1 MPIPAPTVGVGSLIV
16 ENLLEDVSYQLF
28 EPVVNTTVPAPGFAA
43 GAQTVLVW
51 DASLYVGAYVIV
63 GVIGGD
69 AEVVLVTATNPGT
82 SFTATFLNAHVAGDP
97 VIGATFPTQSVAG
110 DPFFTQAE
118 MLGYVSEAVN
128 DFLLRVPLVYAVTT
142 SISMPPTSQF
152 TTLPTDCMKPVR
164 VATFGYPLRETSQS
178 YLDSTYY
185 PWAEQALSQ
194 PRVYYRDHLPIQNV
208 GVWPRAGNNIPLEV
222 VYAARGAQTLGWG
235 DGFPMPD
242 PFSIYVLY
250 RALSFFYSKD
260 GEIRQPGLAKYFQS
274 RFEFGVK
281 VTNMIL
287 NLINDSNAQQ

>member
-63 GVIGGD
+63 GVIGGN

-82 SFTATFLNAHVAGDP
+82 SFTATFLNAHVAGEP
-97 VIGATFPTQSVAG
+97 IIGATFPTQSVAG

-178 YLDSTYY
+178 NLDGNDFRWQQEGSTLPYT
-185 PWAEQALSQ
+185 
-194 PRVYYRDHLPIQNV
+194 YYRDKIGLQNI
-208 GVWPRAGNNIPLEV
+208 GLWPVASNTVPLEI
-222 VYAARGAQTLGWG
+222 VYQQRSGQFLHLG
-235 DGFPMPD
+235 DGFLLPD
-242 PFSIYVLY
+242 VFLVYIKARVLST
-250 RALSFFYSKD
+250 AYSKD
-260 GEIRQPGLAKYFQS
+260 GEQRSPALAKMWGDKY
-274 RFEFGVK
+274 ENGVRVAK
-281 VTNMIL
+281 VIL
-287 NLINDSNAQQ
+287 DVINAQEMQ